1 MYHIKPDK
9 RAQKSAALICD
20 ALFACLKEKPFQEI
34 TITDI
39 QRTSFVS
46 RATFYRHFDELADV
60 LSYYCHQRFLEA
72 FSAYTPV
79 ETGEGEAVYHFS
91 RYFLNYWFAHRD
103 ILELLLSL
111 NRLDIIYDC
120 HLRYFELLL
129 EKEAPGLSFPAEA
142 YDYMTGIR
150 SGIMVGVLLA
160 WLKGGKKQSA
170 EEVFGILQAQFEFW
184 RTSET
189 FI

>member
-9 RAQKSAALICD
+9 RSQKSAALICD

-60 LSYYCHQRFLEA
+60 LSYYCHQRFREA
-72 FSAYTPV
+72 FSAYDPP
-79 ETGEGEAVYHFS
+79 EADEGEALYHFS
-91 RYFLNYWFAHRD
+91 QYLLTYWLDHSD

-111 NRLDIIYDC
+111 NRIDIIYDC
-120 HLRYFELLL
+120 HLHYFELLL
-129 EKEAPGLSFPAEA
+129 EKQAPGLTFSPEA
-142 YDYMTGIR
+142 YAYLTGIR

-160 WLKGGKKQSA
+160 WLRGGKKQSA
-170 EEVFGILQAQFEFW
+170 EEVFAILRAQFEFL